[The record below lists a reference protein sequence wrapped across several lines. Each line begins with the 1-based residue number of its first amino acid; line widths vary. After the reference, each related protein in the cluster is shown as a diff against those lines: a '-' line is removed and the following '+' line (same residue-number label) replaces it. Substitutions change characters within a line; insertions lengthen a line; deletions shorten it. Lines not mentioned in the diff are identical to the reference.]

1 MIQKLTELEF
11 MQDREFIDRLVAGDQ
26 EAFRLLV
33 ELHQAKVI
41 NTCYGFLGTKED
53 AEDTAQEVFLEIF
66 RSIEGFRGDAS
77 LSTWIYRIAVTRS
90 LDSVRARSRAK
101 RTDHL
106 RQLLGLGETMNEP
119 KAPEELAPDIQ
130 LEEKERMELLLRTIA
145 KLPENQRVAITLAR
159 LEGFS
164 YTEVA
169 GILETTVGAVESLLV
184 RARKNLEKALSKYF
198 QRRLADP
205 REGGSSYAEQ
215 RRSAL

>member
-1 MIQKLTELEF
+1 
-11 MQDREFIDRLVAGDQ
+11 MQDREFIDRLVTGDQ

-33 ELHQAKVI
+33 ERHQAKVI

-53 AEDTAQEVFLEIF
+53 AEDTAQEVFIEIF
-66 RSIEGFRGDAS
+66 RSIADFRGDAS

-90 LDSVRARSRAK
+90 LDTVRARSRAK
-101 RTDHL
+101 RMDHL
-106 RQLLGLGETMNEP
+106 KDLLGMGETMHEP
-119 KAPEELAPDIQ
+119 KAPEEQAPDTQ
-130 LEEKERMELLLRTIA
+130 LEEKERMDLLLRTIA

-164 YTEVA
+164 YFEVA
-169 GILETTVGAVESLLV
+169 GIMETTVGSVESLLV

-205 REGGSSYAEQ
+205 QKAGSSYGEQ
-215 RRSAL
+215 RRSAP

>member
-1 MIQKLTELEF
+1 
-11 MQDREFIDRLVAGDQ
+11 MQDREFIDRLVTGDQ

-33 ELHQAKVI
+33 ERHQAKVI

-53 AEDTAQEVFLEIF
+53 AEDTAQEVFIEIF
-66 RSIEGFRGDAS
+66 RSIADFRGDAS

-90 LDSVRARSRAK
+90 LDTVRARSRAK
-101 RTDHL
+101 RMDHL
-106 RQLLGLGETMNEP
+106 KHLLGMGETMHEP
-119 KAPEELAPDIQ
+119 KAPEEQAPDIQ
-130 LEEKERMELLLRTIA
+130 LEEKERMDLLLCTIA

-164 YTEVA
+164 YAEVA
-169 GILETTVGAVESLLV
+169 GIMETTVGSVESLLV

-205 REGGSSYAEQ
+205 RKAGSSYGEQ
-215 RRSAL
+215 RRNAP